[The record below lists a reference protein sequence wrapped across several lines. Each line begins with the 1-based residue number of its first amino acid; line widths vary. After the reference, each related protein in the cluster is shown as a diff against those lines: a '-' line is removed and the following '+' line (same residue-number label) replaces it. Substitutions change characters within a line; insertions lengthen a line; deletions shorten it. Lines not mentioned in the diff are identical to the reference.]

1 LNWKIDY
8 SLNLILK
15 KAMVTSPF
23 FIMVSALFV
32 EEVKTNFCTPK
43 TGRKTES

>member
-1 LNWKIDY
+1 LNWKNDY
-8 SLNLILK
+8 PLNLISK

-32 EEVKTNFCTPK
+32 EEVKTNFFTPK